1 VFYTAPPGCL
11 ILSLVV
17 AILAAIVASQAI
29 ITATFQLLAQIIK
42 LSYFPQIKVI
52 HTSKVFH
59 NQLYV
64 PLVNYLMLIGT
75 VIITAVFRNTTSLG
89 QAYGVCVMF
98 VSKSRQLEALD

>member
-1 VFYTAPPGCL
+1 M
-11 ILSLVV
+11 VV
-17 AILAAIVASQAI
+17 AVLAAIVASQAI

-52 HTSKVFH
+52 HTSRVFH

-64 PLVNYLMLIGT
+64 PLANYLLMIGT
-75 VIITAVFRNTTSLG
+75 VIITAVFKNTTSLG

-98 VSKSRQLEALD
+98 VSK